1 MIKYHTLNM
10 KLSNSKLNKLKSEI
24 KNGTEVTLNL
34 LSNITGNDETN
45 FPYKLL
51 LTNAQVSKI
60 RKVFANGSTAK
71 IKFSKIQMSKMV
83 QISRRFN
90 GWFR

>member
-1 MIKYHTLNM
+1 MTKYHTLNM
-10 KLSNSKLNKLKSEI
+10 ELSNSKLNKLKSEI

>member
-1 MIKYHTLNM
+1 MTKYHTLNM

-24 KNGTEVTLNL
+24 KNDTEVTLNL

>member
-1 MIKYHTLNM
+1 MTKYHTLNM

>member
-1 MIKYHTLNM
+1 MTKYHTLNM

-51 LTNAQVSKI
+51 LTSAQVSKI